1 MKENMVNFASS
12 SKYRK
17 EREKNGVMH
26 LTLSTGRKE
35 KMYTMC
41 LSTEIKETK
50 ICNASECNTELK
62 RPR

>member
-1 MKENMVNFASS
+1 MVNFASS

-35 KMYTMC
+35 KMYTVNV
-41 LSTEIKETK
+41 SIFRKEREDVHNVSK
-50 ICNASECNTELK
+50 YRNK
-62 RPR
+62 RDQDMQCI